1 MTKNKTPGNGTVK
14 KSAIGFRG
22 TEEFR
27 RDLQRAAIDR
37 GIKVQTLLEEAVA
50 LYLKKT
56 PARLRNPA

>member
-1 MTKNKTPGNGTVK
+1 MTKNKTIGNGNAKTA
-14 KSAIGFRG
+14 AIGFRG

-27 RDLQRAAIDR
+27 RNLQRAAIDR

-56 PARLRNPA
+56 PAPLRNSA